1 LRGRRELGGGGCW
14 FCEAG
19 GREMA
24 APAAT
29 APAMASLGASRVM
42 GVGESGRGGGAAR
55 VSSCV
60 MYGSVR
66 RVACGGVAVSR
77 LRGCSVALAG
87 AGARR
92 LLLASRSLTHAVSV
106 SSESSVAVK
115 AADGGDVDAPAVS
128 SKPVMTLEAR
138 EVNGVESDSV
148 GLKPPPLKPAPKPQ
162 PVQEPQPIED
172 SGVKPRPVLLLN
184 RSGPTRPQQV
194 ESSAARSLGEILENV
209 EKLGPS
215 EAGGAPGR
223 APVRARPGAWKAGDK
238 IRTKAERERDAAA
251 AAEAAAAERRAQG
264 GDGGDAQA
272 STSDVEIVRTQRPRM
287 QLNTTAKPVP
297 RPAPAAARKGP
308 VLKDVGS
315 AGPRLRDAGAG
326 PVLKDVGAG
335 PRSQPARS
343 STPPPASAA
352 LAGPPKPFAKAAI
365 KVGIALA
372 SVTFSLLVSIAY
384 MSPAS
389 QAHGS
394 FQM

>member
-66 RVACGGVAVSR
+66 RVACGGLAGSR

-209 EKLGPS
+209 EKLGIKS
-215 EAGGAPGR
+215 GR
-223 APVRARPGAWKAGDK
+223 RRRGRGM
-238 IRTKAERERDAAA
+238 RQLQQRRQRRRDG
-251 AAEAAAAERRAQG
+251 RRA
-264 GDGGDAQA
+264 AMVATRKQA
-272 STSDVEIVRTQRPRM
+272 RQTLRLCVLSD
-287 QLNTTAKPVP
+287 
-297 RPAPAAARKGP
+297 
-308 VLKDVGS
+308 
-315 AGPRLRDAGAG
+315 
-326 PVLKDVGAG
+326 
-335 PRSQPARS
+335 
-343 STPPPASAA
+343 
-352 LAGPPKPFAKAAI
+352 
-365 KVGIALA
+365 
-372 SVTFSLLVSIAY
+372 LVCS
-384 MSPAS
+384 
-389 QAHGS
+389 
-394 FQM
+394 

>member
-1 LRGRRELGGGGCW
+1 
-14 FCEAG
+14 
-19 GREMA
+19 
-24 APAAT
+24 
-29 APAMASLGASRVM
+29 
-42 GVGESGRGGGAAR
+42 
-55 VSSCV
+55 
-60 MYGSVR
+60 
-66 RVACGGVAVSR
+66 
-77 LRGCSVALAG
+77 
-87 AGARR
+87 
-92 LLLASRSLTHAVSV
+92 
-106 SSESSVAVK
+106 
-115 AADGGDVDAPAVS
+115 
-128 SKPVMTLEAR
+128 
-138 EVNGVESDSV
+138 
-148 GLKPPPLKPAPKPQ
+148 
-162 PVQEPQPIED
+162 
-172 SGVKPRPVLLLN
+172 
-184 RSGPTRPQQV
+184 
-194 ESSAARSLGEILENV
+194 
-209 EKLGPS
+209 
-215 EAGGAPGR
+215 
-223 APVRARPGAWKAGDK
+223 
-238 IRTKAERERDAAA
+238 
-251 AAEAAAAERRAQG
+251 
-264 GDGGDAQA
+264 
-272 STSDVEIVRTQRPRM
+272 M